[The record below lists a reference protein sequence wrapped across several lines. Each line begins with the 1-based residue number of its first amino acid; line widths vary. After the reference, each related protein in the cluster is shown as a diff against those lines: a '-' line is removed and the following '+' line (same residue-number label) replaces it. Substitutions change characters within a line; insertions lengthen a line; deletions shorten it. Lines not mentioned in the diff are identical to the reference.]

1 MPSQV
6 VHQYEVGDVAE
17 LLLRK
22 GANGLS
28 IEAVRELWKACY

>member
-6 VHQYEVGDVAE
+6 VRQYEAGDVAE
-17 LLLRK
+17 RQFRK

-28 IEAVRELWKACY
+28 IEAVREL

>member
-6 VHQYEVGDVAE
+6 VRQYEVGDVVE
-17 LLLRK
+17 WQLRR

-28 IEAVRELWKACY
+28 MEAVREL

>member
-6 VHQYEVGDVAE
+6 VRQYEAADVAE
-17 LLLRK
+17 WQFRK

-28 IEAVRELWKACY
+28 IEAVREL